1 MLTAARLEQ
10 VSATAARARL
20 TDWLRDQMVRQR
32 FETEMAFGPATLPEA
47 IVETARQ
54 RPRQV
59 ILQDAS
65 LQELTYRRL
74 LAGADLLAAPVAKL
88 VGR

>member
-1 MLTAARLEQ
+1 ME
-10 VSATAARARL
+10 
-20 TDWLRDQMVRQR
+20 
-32 FETEMAFGPATLPEA
+32 FGPATLPEA

-74 LAGADLLAAPVAKL
+74 LAGADLLAAQWRRLLSDTEQRVGVLLPNVNAMPVATL
-88 VGR
+88 SQ